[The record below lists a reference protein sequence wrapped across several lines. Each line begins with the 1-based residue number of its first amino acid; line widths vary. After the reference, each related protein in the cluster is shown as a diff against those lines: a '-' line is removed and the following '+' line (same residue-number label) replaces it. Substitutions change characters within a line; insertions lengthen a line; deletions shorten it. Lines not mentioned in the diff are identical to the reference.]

1 MTLRSLVPA
10 LGTLAPA
17 LVALAMAPIHAGDTP
32 VTFHGWADTIL
43 SVGDDSQKDD
53 PATKQKEKAFG
64 AGFYAQG
71 SLKVNWT
78 VTDKLTAK
86 LNAFI
91 NPGPGSAVNLRE
103 AYFTYN
109 LGSGVKWS
117 MGKYIDHM
125 GWISAEPTGLYVI
138 NASLI
143 GYTSLYGNDVIGTA
157 VSFSEK
163 EVPVSGSIHI
173 TNGYFSSADNYSR
186 GTNTA
191 DSTGRENIDLGYGL
205 DLVVTPS
212 DAFSAN
218 AELAFDPSTAAA
230 GGVKGGGMYVV
241 GLNATAKAAG
251 FTIGLEGMYAAKQ
264 KDSSPTAGKVDGTDM
279 NRYQAN
285 LLVNYALPDTK
296 FPMSVSVQGQYIRT
310 NNKVVVAGG
319 GGGQGGGA
327 TNTEEKATTMAQGTL
342 ALLTNPLKDTNFG
355 LNAELAMFTGNTE
368 MNNAPVTRG
377 VQFSLEGI
385 VAF

>member
-17 LVALAMAPIHAGDTP
+17 LAVLALAPVHAGDTP

-43 SVGDDSQKDD
+43 SVGDDTQQDD
-53 PATKQKEKAFG
+53 PATKTKEKSFG

-91 NPGPGSAVNLRE
+91 NPGPNSAVNLRE

-109 LGSGVKWS
+109 LGSGVSWS

-143 GYTSLYGNDVIGTA
+143 GYTSLYGNDVVGTA

-173 TNGYFSSADNYSR
+173 TNGYYSAADQYSR
-186 GTNTA
+186 GTNSS
-191 DSTGRENIDLGYGL
+191 DSLGRENIDLGYGL
-205 DLVVTPS
+205 DLVITPVE
-212 DAFSAN
+212 AFSAN
-218 AELAFDPSTAAA
+218 AELAFDPSTAAG
-230 GGVKGGGMYVV
+230 GGVKGGAMYVV
-241 GLNATAKAAG
+241 GLNATAKTSG
-251 FTIGLEGMYAAKQ
+251 LTIGLEGMYAAKQ

-279 NRYQAN
+279 SRYQAN
-285 LLVNYALPDTK
+285 LLVNYAIPDTK
-296 FPMSVSVQGQYIRT
+296 FPVSVSVQGQYIRT
-310 NNKVVVAGG
+310 TNKIVVA

-327 TNTEEKATTMAQGTL
+327 TSTEDKATTLAQGTL

-368 MNNAPVTRG
+368 LDNSPVIRG
-377 VQFSLEGI
+377 AQFSIEGI